1 MKIHDIDESPV
12 GDLKRFIHRQAFPGH
27 YDKAANYLYKVLKRK
42 QEENGGNWRH
52 AFGYY
57 AQQIGRSFKGI
68 DTRNLMKIFAQRYGE
83 EFPKLVK
90 EFKIVKPD
98 PEDTLGIKRNE
109 MPQVA
114 TKDYPEFM
122 DYLKDSGAKFK
133 KETVPAK
140 TLKAI
145 QGEFSDQGVEKA
157 LRKRKLKKA
166 SIVSSDNYIIDGHH
180 RWVAA
185 LNTGQDV
192 DIIRVNMPA
201 KKLLQLVKD
210 FSKTTYKDIY
220 TEKSSQALGIPK
232 NATLAQLDKI
242 ASTATGAKRER
253 AHYLRN
259 MRRGRQKAEG
269 LEEGAPIIIAGLVA
283 KALAK
288 KGIKVGKDIIKGY
301 LRNAP
306 PGASPDQIANTILKT
321 GAAAQAGYAGY
332 KKKKELSEGYKLQ
345 LERGDDM
352 DVLHIYDT
360 KLKQRTEVR
369 GKPNYEIKHDKNDKL
384 HQLIDKIGKA
394 VNISELMNGEVV
406 SINPNHPQ
414 GELAKKLTT
423 KAFNEEVL
431 PAKNVMSSELL
442 ELDKAFKKKG
452 YELRIVGGA
461 VRDLALGK
469 DPKDIDLATDATPDE
484 MEKVFDSAGIKSVP
498 TGVEHGTLTAVIND
512 KPFEITTLRSDQ
524 ETDGRFAKVEF
535 VKSWEED
542 AKRRDLTYNAMSM
555 DFEGNLYDYHGG
567 MDDLQDKVSK
577 FVGDPAERIQED
589 YLRALRYFRFQGR
602 LDNPKFDEDTLKA
615 ITANK
620 DGLKKLSVERVWS
633 EVGKILGGNNI
644 KEVLTA
650 MNNTGVSQA
659 IGLQAE
665 IHKDLMD
672 GGDPIINLAR
682 ITNDKSIGAKWKMSN
697 EEKAK
702 LDFLISN
709 KGKKFNKDFYTDSI
723 IAGTDRKL
731 LDALARYNNQ
741 DDMIQYVANFEAP
754 EFPVTGNDLIAKG
767 MKSGPELGKA
777 LDALK
782 DKWKQSGYKMN
793 KDQLLGENIPMPV
806 TKRDAALAKQAK
818 HLKMKSMLRP
828 RTVDTMVAPNK
839 GYLDTMKQT
848 GQDADK
854 LSKAAGIDPNY
865 TRNAV
870 ANTMKNAQPNAKLRA
885 KFGRNKTENAP
896 GSIAAKINWGGKN
909 KDTKVK
915 KAQSWFARAKK
926 AVFGEAEE
934 KPHLYLDMDGVQ
946 ADFFGAWAKWYSN
959 KTGKQITSYRDIGD
973 AEAQLASIMELT
985 NQGPEF
991 VEKFFANLEPLQGF
1005 ATVMNWI
1012 QKNDIPY
1019 SVLSAPLR
1027 GNNAASIAGKK
1038 SWLARHNPGAQ
1049 QEIFTG
1055 RKESYAINKQTKQP
1069 NVLIDDHGKYIDRW
1083 TARGGIAIKHTNRNP
1098 QATIQ
1103 ALEKIYNNLEEH
1115 GFVPM
1120 YSTMKAYGMKRK
1132 TTNGQKHFVTDD
1144 VNERSL
1150 TKGEEKKKEKYV
1162 KGMKKRKKE
1171 FKDRYGDEAEA
1182 VMYATA
1188 TKMAKGK

>member
-1 MKIHDIDESPV
+1 MKIHDIDESPI
-12 GDLKRFIHRQAFPGH
+12 GDLKRFVHRNAYPGH

-42 QEENGGNWRH
+42 QEENQGNWRH

-57 AQQIGRSFKGI
+57 AQQIGKSFKDI
-68 DTRNLMKIFAQRYGE
+68 DTRNLMKIFKQRYGD

-98 PEDTLGIKRNE
+98 PKDTMGIKRTE

-122 DYLKDSGAKFK
+122 DYLKDNGAEFR
-133 KETVPAK
+133 KETVSAK
-140 TLKAI
+140 SLKAV

-157 LRKRKLKKA
+157 LRKSKLKKA

-201 KKLLQLVKD
+201 KELLKLVKD

-232 NATLAQLDKI
+232 GATLAQLDKI

-259 MRRGRQKAEG
+259 MRRGKQKNEDTTMLYHATYKPFLDSIMKNG
-269 LEEGAPIIIAGLVA
+269 LGGKGAQAQWEDSKPGYVY
-283 KALAK
+283 LAK
-288 KGIKVGKDIIKGY
+288 DPEVARSHAEANEEVPDEYIDDIVVLSIDASQLDQNNLENDPNVQDDDSTLAYKGIIPSTAFTVQMNES
-301 LRNAP
+301 L
-306 PGASPDQIANTILKT
+306 T
-321 GAAAQAGYAGY
+321 
-332 KKKKELSEGYKLQ
+332 EGYKLQ
-345 LERGDDM
+345 LERGKDM

-360 KLKQRTEVR
+360 KTRQRTEVR
-369 GKPNYEIKHDKNDKL
+369 GKPGYEIKHDANDKL
-384 HQLIDKIGKA
+384 HKLIDKIGKA

-414 GELAKKLTT
+414 GDLAKKLTT

-431 PAKNVMSSELL
+431 PVKNIMSKELL
-442 ELDKAFKKKG
+442 QLDNAFKKKG
-452 YELRIVGGA
+452 HELRIVGGA
-461 VRDLALGK
+461 VRDMALGK

-484 MEKVFDSAGIKSVP
+484 MESLFDAVGIKHIP
-498 TGVEHGTLTAVIND
+498 TGVEHGTITAVIND
-512 KPFEITTLRSDQ
+512 MPFEITTLRSDQ

-555 DFEGNLYDYHGG
+555 DFDGNLYDYHGG

-620 DGLKKLSVERVWS
+620 EGLKKLSVERVWS

-650 MNNTGVSQA
+650 MNNTGVSQS

-682 ITNDKSIGAKWKMSN
+682 ITNDSSISAKWKMSN

-741 DDMIQYVANFEAP
+741 DDMIQYVSNFEAP

-777 LDALK
+777 LNALK
-782 DKWKQSGYKMN
+782 DKWKQSGYKAT
-793 KDQLLGENIPMPV
+793 KDQLLGEN
-806 TKRDAALAKQAK
+806 T
-818 HLKMKSMLRP
+818 
-828 RTVDTMVAPNK
+828 
-839 GYLDTMKQT
+839 
-848 GQDADK
+848 
-854 LSKAAGIDPNY
+854 
-865 TRNAV
+865 
-870 ANTMKNAQPNAKLRA
+870 
-885 KFGRNKTENAP
+885 P
-896 GSIAAKINWGGKN
+896 GSIASQINWGGKN

-915 KAQSWFARAKK
+915 KTQNWFTKAKK
-926 AVFGEAEE
+926 AVFGEDEE

-959 KTGKQITSYRDIGD
+959 KTGKQVTSYKDIGD

-991 VEKFFANLEPLQGF
+991 VEQFFANLEPLQGF
-1005 ATVMNWI
+1005 SSVLNWI
-1012 QKNDIPY
+1012 KKNNIPY
-1019 SVLSAPLR
+1019 SILSAPLR
-1027 GNNAASIAGKK
+1027 GNNNASIAGKK
-1038 SWLARHNPGAQ
+1038 SWLARHNPGSQ

-1055 RKESYAINKQTKQP
+1055 RKESYAINKQTKKP

-1083 TARGGIAIKHTNRNP
+1083 TSRGGIAIKHANSSP
-1098 QATIQ
+1098 QSTIQ

>member
-12 GDLKRFIHRQAFPGH
+12 GDLKRFVHRQAFPGH
-27 YDKAANYLYKVLKRK
+27 YDRAANYLYKVLKRK

-68 DTRNLMKIFAQRYGE
+68 DTRNLMKIFAKRYGE

-98 PEDTLGIKRNE
+98 PEDTMGIKRTE

-122 DYLKDSGAKFK
+122 DYLKDNGAEFK

-140 TLKAI
+140 SLKAV

-201 KKLLQLVKD
+201 TELLKLVKD

-259 MRRGRQKAEG
+259 MRRGRQKNEG
-269 LEEGAPIIIAGLVA
+269 WS
-283 KALAK
+283 K
-288 KGIKVGKDIIKGY
+288 K
-301 LRNAP
+301 
-306 PGASPDQIANTILKT
+306 
-321 GAAAQAGYAGY
+321 Y
-332 KKKKELSEGYKLQ
+332 KKSINCNNPKGFSQKAHCAGKKKTESIVEGYKLQ
-345 LERGDDM
+345 LERGKDM

-360 KLKQRTEVR
+360 KSKQRTEVR

-682 ITNDKSIGAKWKMSN
+682 ITNDSSIGAKWKMSN

-806 TKRDAALAKQAK
+806 TKKDAALAKQAK

-915 KAQSWFARAKK
+915 KAKSWFARAKQ

-985 NQGPEF
+985 NQGQS
-991 VEKFFANLEPLQGF
+991 L
-1005 ATVMNWI
+1005 
-1012 QKNDIPY
+1012 
-1019 SVLSAPLR
+1019 LR
-1027 GNNAASIAGKK
+1027 S
-1038 SWLARHNPGAQ
+1038 
-1049 QEIFTG
+1049 
-1055 RKESYAINKQTKQP
+1055 
-1069 NVLIDDHGKYIDRW
+1069 
-1083 TARGGIAIKHTNRNP
+1083 
-1098 QATIQ
+1098 
-1103 ALEKIYNNLEEH
+1103 
-1115 GFVPM
+1115 
-1120 YSTMKAYGMKRK
+1120 
-1132 TTNGQKHFVTDD
+1132 
-1144 VNERSL
+1144 SL
-1150 TKGEEKKKEKYV
+1150 PI
-1162 KGMKKRKKE
+1162 
-1171 FKDRYGDEAEA
+1171 
-1182 VMYATA
+1182 
-1188 TKMAKGK
+1188 

>member
-57 AQQIGRSFKGI
+57 AQQIGKSFKGV
-68 DTRNLMKIFAQRYGE
+68 DTRNLMKIFSQRYGS

-98 PEDTLGIKRNE
+98 PKDTMGIKRTE

-122 DYLKDSGAKFK
+122 DYLKDNGAEFK
-133 KETVPAK
+133 NETVPAK
-140 TLKAI
+140 SLKAV

-201 KKLLQLVKD
+201 KELLQLVKD

-220 TEKSSQALGIPK
+220 TE
-232 NATLAQLDKI
+232 
-242 ASTATGAKRER
+242 
-253 AHYLRN
+253 
-259 MRRGRQKAEG
+259 
-269 LEEGAPIIIAGLVA
+269 
-283 KALAK
+283 
-288 KGIKVGKDIIKGY
+288 
-301 LRNAP
+301 
-306 PGASPDQIANTILKT
+306 
-321 GAAAQAGYAGY
+321 
-332 KKKKELSEGYKLQ
+332 GYKLQ
-345 LERGDDM
+345 LERGTDM

-369 GKPNYEIKHDKNDKL
+369 GKPNYEIRHDKNDKL

-423 KAFNEEVL
+423 KAFNEETL

-452 YELRIVGGA
+452 HELRIVGGA

-484 MEKVFDSAGIKSVP
+484 MEKVFKKAGIKSVP
-498 TGVEHGTLTAVIND
+498 TGVEHGTITAVIND

-524 ETDGRFAKVEF
+524 ETDGRFAKVQF

-602 LDNPKFDEDTLKA
+602 LDNPKFDEDTLNA

-620 DGLKKLSVERVWS
+620 DGLKKLSVERVWN
-633 EVGKILGGNNI
+633 EVSKILGGNNV

-650 MNNTGVSQA
+650 MNNTGVSEA
-659 IGLQAE
+659 IGLKAE

-682 ITNDKSIGAKWKMSN
+682 ITNDSSISSKWKMSN

-702 LDFLISN
+702 LDFLITN
-709 KGKKFNKDFYTDSI
+709 KGKKFDKDYYTDSMI
-723 IAGTDRKL
+723 SGMDRKL

-741 DDMIQYVANFEAP
+741 DDMIQYVSNFEAP

-767 MKSGPELGKA
+767 MKSGPELGKT
-777 LDALK
+777 LDALR
-782 DKWKQSGYKMN
+782 DKWKQSGYKAT
-793 KDQLLGENIPMPV
+793 KDQLLGEN
-806 TKRDAALAKQAK
+806 
-818 HLKMKSMLRP
+818 
-828 RTVDTMVAPNK
+828 
-839 GYLDTMKQT
+839 
-848 GQDADK
+848 
-854 LSKAAGIDPNY
+854 
-865 TRNAV
+865 
-870 ANTMKNAQPNAKLRA
+870 
-885 KFGRNKTENAP
+885 AP
-896 GSIAAKINWGGKN
+896 GSLAQQINWGGKN
-909 KDTKVK
+909 KQAKVK
-915 KAQSWFARAKK
+915 QTQNWFQRAKK
-926 AVFGEAEE
+926 YVFGEDEE
-934 KPHLYLDMDGVQ
+934 KPHLFLDMDGVQ
-946 ADFFGAWAKWYSN
+946 ADFFGAWAKYYSE
-959 KTGKQITSYRDIGD
+959 KTGRKITSYRDIGD

-1005 ATVMNWI
+1005 QPVLNWI
-1012 QKNDIPY
+1012 QQNNIPY
-1019 SVLSAPLR
+1019 SILSAPLR

-1038 SWLARHNPGAQ
+1038 SWLARHNPGSEK
-1049 QEIFTG
+1049 EIFTG
-1055 RKESYAINKQTKQP
+1055 RKESYAINKQTQQP

-1083 TARGGIAIKHTNRNP
+1083 QGRGGIAIKHTDRNP

-1132 TTNGQKHFVTDD
+1132 TTKGQKHFVTDD
-1144 VNERSL
+1144 VKYVKPQFDVEWEEANRYSYLDKLGQEGWEELARKGKVITVNKNSVKKIGNTGADGSESLDDLEPDKVARLKKAMDSGTVEMPIVVKQPDGSLDLVAGNTRLIGLINTQGEAKVWLVDASSLNERKL
-1150 TKGEEKKKEKYV
+1150 TKGEEKKKEKFV
-1162 KGMKKRKKE
+1162 KGMKKSKDDFKK
-1171 FKDRYGDEAEA
+1171 RYGKDAEA

-1188 TKMAKGK
+1188 TKMAKNEDKNFGIPDGATLAQLDSIAKNAKSEKKRKRAHWLRNMRRGQNKNK

>member
-12 GDLKRFIHRQAFPGH
+12 GDLKRFVHRQAFPGH
-27 YDKAANYLYKVLKRK
+27 YDRAANYLYKVLKRK

-68 DTRNLMKIFAQRYGE
+68 DTRNLMKIFAKRYGE

-98 PEDTLGIKRNE
+98 PEDTMGIKRTE

-122 DYLKDSGAKFK
+122 DYLKDNGAEFK

-140 TLKAI
+140 SLKAV

-201 KKLLQLVKD
+201 TELLKLVKD

-259 MRRGRQKAEG
+259 MRRGRQKNEG
-269 LEEGAPIIIAGLVA
+269 WS
-283 KALAK
+283 K
-288 KGIKVGKDIIKGY
+288 K
-301 LRNAP
+301 
-306 PGASPDQIANTILKT
+306 
-321 GAAAQAGYAGY
+321 Y
-332 KKKKELSEGYKLQ
+332 KKSINCNNPKGFSQKAHCAGKKKTESIVEGYKLQ
-345 LERGDDM
+345 LERGKDM

-682 ITNDKSIGAKWKMSN
+682 ITNDSSIGAKWKMSN

-806 TKRDAALAKQAK
+806 TKKDAALAKQAK

-915 KAQSWFARAKK
+915 KAKSWFARAKQ

-985 NQGPEF
+985 NQGQS
-991 VEKFFANLEPLQGF
+991 L
-1005 ATVMNWI
+1005 
-1012 QKNDIPY
+1012 
-1019 SVLSAPLR
+1019 LR
-1027 GNNAASIAGKK
+1027 S
-1038 SWLARHNPGAQ
+1038 
-1049 QEIFTG
+1049 
-1055 RKESYAINKQTKQP
+1055 
-1069 NVLIDDHGKYIDRW
+1069 
-1083 TARGGIAIKHTNRNP
+1083 
-1098 QATIQ
+1098 
-1103 ALEKIYNNLEEH
+1103 
-1115 GFVPM
+1115 
-1120 YSTMKAYGMKRK
+1120 
-1132 TTNGQKHFVTDD
+1132 
-1144 VNERSL
+1144 SL
-1150 TKGEEKKKEKYV
+1150 PI
-1162 KGMKKRKKE
+1162 
-1171 FKDRYGDEAEA
+1171 
-1182 VMYATA
+1182 
-1188 TKMAKGK
+1188 

>member
-68 DTRNLMKIFAQRYGE
+68 DTRNLMKIFAQRYGY

-98 PEDTLGIKRNE
+98 PEDTMGIKRTE

-122 DYLKDSGAKFK
+122 DYLKDSGAEFK

-140 TLKAI
+140 TLKAV

-259 MRRGRQKAEG
+259 MRRGRQKNEG
-269 LEEGAPIIIAGLVA
+269 L
-283 KALAK
+283 
-288 KGIKVGKDIIKGY
+288 
-301 LRNAP
+301 N
-306 PGASPDQIANTILKT
+306 
-321 GAAAQAGYAGY
+321 
-332 KKKKELSEGYKLQ
+332 EGYKLQ

-484 MEKVFDSAGIKSVP
+484 MESVFDSAGIKSVP
-498 TGVEHGTLTAVIND
+498 TGIEHGTITAVIND
-512 KPFEITTLRSDQ
+512 KPYEITTLRSDQ
-524 ETDGRFAKVEF
+524 ETDGIF
-535 VKSWEED
+535 V
-542 AKRRDLTYNAMSM
+542 
-555 DFEGNLYDYHGG
+555 
-567 MDDLQDKVSK
+567 
-577 FVGDPAERIQED
+577 
-589 YLRALRYFRFQGR
+589 
-602 LDNPKFDEDTLKA
+602 
-615 ITANK
+615 
-620 DGLKKLSVERVWS
+620 
-633 EVGKILGGNNI
+633 
-644 KEVLTA
+644 
-650 MNNTGVSQA
+650 
-659 IGLQAE
+659 
-665 IHKDLMD
+665 
-672 GGDPIINLAR
+672 
-682 ITNDKSIGAKWKMSN
+682 
-697 EEKAK
+697 
-702 LDFLISN
+702 
-709 KGKKFNKDFYTDSI
+709 
-723 IAGTDRKL
+723 
-731 LDALARYNNQ
+731 
-741 DDMIQYVANFEAP
+741 
-754 EFPVTGNDLIAKG
+754 
-767 MKSGPELGKA
+767 
-777 LDALK
+777 
-782 DKWKQSGYKMN
+782 
-793 KDQLLGENIPMPV
+793 
-806 TKRDAALAKQAK
+806 
-818 HLKMKSMLRP
+818 
-828 RTVDTMVAPNK
+828 
-839 GYLDTMKQT
+839 
-848 GQDADK
+848 
-854 LSKAAGIDPNY
+854 
-865 TRNAV
+865 
-870 ANTMKNAQPNAKLRA
+870 
-885 KFGRNKTENAP
+885 
-896 GSIAAKINWGGKN
+896 
-909 KDTKVK
+909 
-915 KAQSWFARAKK
+915 
-926 AVFGEAEE
+926 
-934 KPHLYLDMDGVQ
+934 
-946 ADFFGAWAKWYSN
+946 
-959 KTGKQITSYRDIGD
+959 
-973 AEAQLASIMELT
+973 
-985 NQGPEF
+985 
-991 VEKFFANLEPLQGF
+991 
-1005 ATVMNWI
+1005 
-1012 QKNDIPY
+1012 
-1019 SVLSAPLR
+1019 
-1027 GNNAASIAGKK
+1027 
-1038 SWLARHNPGAQ
+1038 
-1049 QEIFTG
+1049 
-1055 RKESYAINKQTKQP
+1055 
-1069 NVLIDDHGKYIDRW
+1069 
-1083 TARGGIAIKHTNRNP
+1083 
-1098 QATIQ
+1098 
-1103 ALEKIYNNLEEH
+1103 
-1115 GFVPM
+1115 
-1120 YSTMKAYGMKRK
+1120 
-1132 TTNGQKHFVTDD
+1132 
-1144 VNERSL
+1144 
-1150 TKGEEKKKEKYV
+1150 
-1162 KGMKKRKKE
+1162 
-1171 FKDRYGDEAEA
+1171 
-1182 VMYATA
+1182 
-1188 TKMAKGK
+1188 

>member
-1 MKIHDIDESPV
+1 MKIHDIDESPI
-12 GDLKRFIHRQAFPGH
+12 GDLKRFVHRNAYPGH

-42 QEENGGNWRH
+42 QEENQGNWRH

-57 AQQIGRSFKGI
+57 AQQIGKSFKDI
-68 DTRNLMKIFAQRYGE
+68 DTRNLMKIFKQRYGD

-98 PEDTLGIKRNE
+98 PKDTMGIKRTE

-122 DYLKDSGAKFK
+122 DYLKDNGAEFR
-133 KETVPAK
+133 KETVSAK
-140 TLKAI
+140 SLKAV

-157 LRKRKLKKA
+157 LRKSKLKKA

-201 KKLLQLVKD
+201 KELLKLVKD

-232 NATLAQLDKI
+232 GATLAQLDKI

-259 MRRGRQKAEG
+259 MRRGKQKNES
-269 LEEGAPIIIAGLVA
+269 L
-283 KALAK
+283 
-288 KGIKVGKDIIKGY
+288 
-301 LRNAP
+301 
-306 PGASPDQIANTILKT
+306 T
-321 GAAAQAGYAGY
+321 
-332 KKKKELSEGYKLQ
+332 EGYKLQ
-345 LERGDDM
+345 LERGKDV

-360 KLKQRTEVR
+360 KTRQRTEVR
-369 GKPNYEIKHDKNDKL
+369 GKPGYEIKHDANDKL
-384 HQLIDKIGKA
+384 HKLIDKIGKA

-414 GELAKKLTT
+414 GDLAKKLTT

-431 PAKNVMSSELL
+431 PVKNIMSEELL
-442 ELDKAFKKKG
+442 QLDNAFKKKG
-452 YELRIVGGA
+452 HELRIVGGA
-461 VRDLALGK
+461 VRDMALGK

-484 MEKVFDSAGIKSVP
+484 MESLFDAVGIKHIP
-498 TGVEHGTLTAVIND
+498 TGVEHGTITAVIND
-512 KPFEITTLRSDQ
+512 MPFEITTLRSDQ

-555 DFEGNLYDYHGG
+555 DFDGNLYDYHGG

-620 DGLKKLSVERVWS
+620 EGLKKLSVERVWS

-650 MNNTGVSQA
+650 MNNTGVSQS

-682 ITNDKSIGAKWKMSN
+682 ITNDSSISAKWKMSN

-723 IAGTDRKL
+723 ISGIDRKL

-741 DDMIQYVANFEAP
+741 DDMIQYVSNFEAP

-777 LDALK
+777 LDSLR

-793 KDQLLGENIPMPV
+793 KDQLLGEN
-806 TKRDAALAKQAK
+806 T
-818 HLKMKSMLRP
+818 
-828 RTVDTMVAPNK
+828 
-839 GYLDTMKQT
+839 
-848 GQDADK
+848 
-854 LSKAAGIDPNY
+854 
-865 TRNAV
+865 
-870 ANTMKNAQPNAKLRA
+870 
-885 KFGRNKTENAP
+885 P
-896 GSIAAKINWGGKN
+896 GSIASQINWGGKN
-909 KDTKVK
+909 KSTKVK
-915 KAQSWFARAKK
+915 QTQNWFQRAKK
-926 AVFGEAEE
+926 AVFGEDDE

-946 ADFFGAWAKWYSN
+946 ADFFNSWAKWYSE
-959 KTGKQITSYRDIGD
+959 KTGKQISNYKDIGD

-991 VEKFFANLEPLQGF
+991 VEQFFANLPPLQGF
-1005 ATVMNWI
+1005 ASVLSWI
-1012 QKNDIPY
+1012 QQNNIPY
-1019 SVLSAPLR
+1019 SILSAPLR
-1027 GNNAASIAGKK
+1027 GNNEASIKGKK
-1038 SWLARHNPGAQ
+1038 AWLSKHNPGAQ

-1069 NVLIDDHGKYIDRW
+1069 NVLIDDHGKYIQRW
-1083 TARGGIAIKHTNRNP
+1083 QGRGGIAIKHTDRNP

-1150 TKGEEKKKEKYV
+1150 TKGEEKKKEKIV
-1162 KGMKKRKKE
+1162 KGMKKKKDD
-1171 FKDRYGDEAEA
+1171 FKKRYGDEAEA